1 MTSDLVERLRAAR
14 KAVWEKEPQEVTNLL
29 DASKGY
35 TDTWDSVFFPTL
47 YSWLETVCSRNV
59 LQVIRETMI
68 KEDLELETVRQILQ
82 DLLAMYVPYLKW
94 ANLPDT
100 TDLFHEASE
109 SVSRFSSKEQL
120 IEFLEEFILY
130 LGRLNYRIE
139 PLMPWPE
146 LIQAFNAA
154 TSQRS
159 ASQAFLD
166 FGGKTVLLT
175 GAAGEIG
182 AEAAELFLQRGAKVI
197 CTDFVFAQGDDHP
210 VDFDANPIKI
220 GLDISDRNQVTHVVD
235 LVVEKMGGID
245 VVVNAAGILD
255 TKPFLDISEEE
266 WDQVFA
272 INVKGMFLV
281 CQAALRH
288 MMERKSGCFVNFA
301 SISGKVGGVLAG
313 ADYSASKAA
322 VICLTKS
329 LAKTGAPC
337 GIRANSVA
345 PGAIYSPML
354 DTYYQDHAEEMKS
367 FEANHPFGRFGK
379 AVEVANAVLFLAS
392 DEASY
397 ITGVC
402 LDINGGTLMD

>member
-1 MTSDLVERLRAAR
+1 VTSDLMERLRAAR
-14 KAVWEKEPQEVTNLL
+14 KAVWEKEPEEITNLL

-47 YSWLETVCSRNV
+47 YSWLETVSSRNV
-59 LQVIRETMI
+59 LHVIRKTLIE
-68 KEDLELETVRQILQ
+68 EDLDLETVRRVLRDI
-82 DLLAMYVPYLKW
+82 LAMYIPFLKW

-100 TDLFHEASE
+100 TDLFGEASVA
-109 SVSRFSSKEQL
+109 VSELSSKEQL
-120 IEFLEEFILY
+120 IDFLEELVLY

-182 AEAAELFLQRGAKVI
+182 AEAADLFRQRGAKVI
-197 CTDFVFAQGDDHP
+197 GTDSAFHQGNDHP
-210 VDFDANPIKI
+210 IDFNANPVKI
-220 GLDISDRNQVTHVVD
+220 GLDVSDRNQVTHVID
-235 LVVEKMGGID
+235 LVVEKMDGID

-266 WDQVFA
+266 WDKVFA
-272 INVKGMFLV
+272 VNVKGMFLV
-281 CQAALRH
+281 CQAALKH
-288 MMERKSGCFVNFA
+288 MMARKSGCFVNFA

-329 LAKTGAPC
+329 LAKTGAPY

-354 DTYYQDHAEEMKS
+354 DTYYQDHAEEMES

-379 AVEVANAVLFLAS
+379 AVEVVNAVLFLAS
-392 DEASY
+392 HEASY

-402 LDINGGTLMD
+402 LDVNGGTLMD